1 MGDYPWRVQ
10 LLYATCLCLALLLF
24 FLPLPAGWVVI
35 GCVLT
40 LLVSGY
46 KGWRTH
52 RYAKQVKHV
61 SPWLDSLE
69 ERLEALPERLR
80 RRLPVI
86 LVTGDAT
93 ADYFPNGE
101 TDRIAVTGKG
111 IWIAVPAMGE
121 LALTADALSGRWPE
135 TAGRIGVMFT
145 LSPERH
151 TTAAALLGYLQT
163 FRQSW
168 ADASRTSG
176 YRLPSYL
183 AVNAELGAPSVEPQ
197 WFWWTEQEDI
207 RLLDNAHTE
216 LEAWRHQGEG
226 QQSCQRE
233 SLVVMLKTLRRWLNE
248 NVLEPLSDKRLPVPP
263 WTPGAVACLNASSG
277 GSAGGEES
285 LWRSHLGKL
294 TTLALP
300 LAENASSFSLPE
312 PLVSNMPVSC
322 PMAPKKRALCH
333 ALTFTALFAA
343 VALCSSAYNNVGLL
357 ESLGRDLSAYHRIP
371 MESYD
376 DKLESLKVLKADRAL
391 LDKYYREGE
400 PERLGVGLYA
410 GARMIPPLDVAIM
423 AYRPRPPP
431 PPPQIVVEAPKV
443 VRLDS
448 MSLFDTGK
456 ATLKPDSTKVLV
468 DALINV
474 KAKPGWLILIAGH
487 TDVTGDAERNQALSL
502 ARAEAVRD
510 WMIETSDI
518 NKTCFAIQGYGATKP
533 IADNAT
539 AEGRAAN
546 RRVEISLVPD
556 ASACRSTSEP
566 QISQKN

>member
-1 MGDYPWRVQ
+1 MGDYPWRAQ

-24 FLPLPAGWVVI
+24 FLPLPAGWVAI

-52 RYAKQVKHV
+52 RYARQVKQV

-93 ADYFPNGE
+93 QNYFPNGE
-101 TDRIAVTGKG
+101 NDRVIVTGKG
-111 IWIAVPAMGE
+111 IWIAVPVMAE

-135 TAGRIGVMFT
+135 VAGRIGVMFT

-151 TTAAALLGYLQT
+151 ASTRALQGYLQT

-176 YRLPSYL
+176 YRLPGYL
-183 AVNAELGAPSVEPQ
+183 TVNAELGAPSVEPQ
-197 WFWWTEQEDI
+197 WFWWTPSQEGI
-207 RLLDNAHTE
+207 CLLDNAHTE

-226 QQSCQRE
+226 QQSGQRE
-233 SLVVMLKTLRRWLNE
+233 SLAVMLKTLQRWLNE
-248 NVLEPLSDKRLPVPP
+248 NVLDPLGDKQLPVPP
-263 WTPGAVACLNASSG
+263 WTPGAVACLNAPG
-277 GSAGGEES
+277 GNGES
-285 LWRSHLGKL
+285 IWRDYLGEL

-300 LAENASSFSLPE
+300 PVENASAFSLPE

-333 ALTFTALFAA
+333 ALMFTALFAA
-343 VALCSSAYNNVGLL
+343 VALCSSAYNNVRLL
-357 ESLGRDLSAYHRIP
+357 EHVGGDLLAYHRIP

-376 DKLESLKVLKADRAL
+376 DKLTSLKVLKADRLL

-456 ATLKPDSTKVLV
+456 AALKPDSTKVLV

-556 ASACRSTSEP
+556 ASACRQTTEH

>member
-1 MGDYPWRVQ
+1 MGDYPWRAQ

-24 FLPLPAGWVVI
+24 FLPLPAGWVAI

-61 SPWLDSLE
+61 SPWLDALE

-93 ADYFPNGE
+93 QNYFPNGE
-101 TDRIAVTGKG
+101 NDRVTVTGNG
-111 IWIAVPAMGE
+111 IWIAVPAMAE

-135 TAGRIGVMFT
+135 VAGRIGVLFT

-151 TTAAALLGYLQT
+151 ETARALQGCLQT

-176 YRLPSYL
+176 YRLPGYL
-183 AVNAELGAPSVEPQ
+183 AVNAQLGAESSEPQ
-197 WFWWTEQEDI
+197 WFWWSGQEDI

-216 LEAWRHQGEG
+216 LDAWRHQEEG
-226 QQSCQRE
+226 QLRCQRE
-233 SLVVMLKTLRRWLNE
+233 SLAVMLKTLKRWLNE
-248 NVLEPLSDKRLPVPP
+248 NVLEPLGDKQLPVPS
-263 WTPGAVACLNASSG
+263 WTPGAVACLNVSG
-277 GSAGGEES
+277 GGGES
-285 LWRSHLGKL
+285 VWRDYLGEL

-300 LAENASSFSLPE
+300 SVENACAFSLPE
-312 PLVSNMPVSC
+312 PLVSTMPVSC

-333 ALTFTALFAA
+333 ALMFTALFAA

-357 ESLGRDLSAYHRIP
+357 ERIGGDLSAYSRIP

-376 DKLESLKVLKADRAL
+376 DKLASLKVLKTDRAL

-431 PPPQIVVEAPKV
+431 PLPQIVVEAPKV

-518 NKTCFAIQGYGATKP
+518 DKTCFAIQGYGATKP

-556 ASACRSTSEP
+556 ASACRQTTDH

>member
-1 MGDYPWRVQ
+1 MGDYLASAAAVRHLPVCGAAAVLPTSACGLGSYRLCADDLGQRLQRVAHAPVRKTGQ
-10 LLYATCLCLALLLF
+10 ARF
-24 FLPLPAGWVVI
+24 
-35 GCVLT
+35 
-40 LLVSGY
+40 S
-46 KGWRTH
+46 H
-52 RYAKQVKHV
+52 
-61 SPWLDSLE
+61 WLDSLE

-80 RRLPVI
+80 RRLPVV

-93 ADYFPNGE
+93 MNYFSDGE
-101 TDRIAVTGKG
+101 GDRVAVTGKG
-111 IWIAVPAMGE
+111 IWIAVPAMAE

-135 TAGRIGVMFT
+135 TAGRIGVMLT

-151 TTAAALLGYLQT
+151 ASERALQGLLQT

-168 ADASRTSG
+168 ADASKACG
-176 YRLPSYL
+176 YRLPGYL
-183 AVNAELGAPSVEPQ
+183 AVNARLGMPSTEPQ
-197 WFWWTEQEDI
+197 WFWWTGQEDI
-207 RLLDNAHTE
+207 RLLDNAHTP
-216 LEAWRHQGEG
+216 LEVWRRQGEG
-226 QQSCQRE
+226 QQSVQRE
-233 SLVVMLKTLRRWLNE
+233 SLAVMLKTLRQWLNDS
-248 NVLEPLSDKRLPVPP
+248 VLTPLSDKQLPVPP
-263 WTPGAVACLNASSG
+263 WTPGAVACLNAVG
-277 GSAGGEES
+277 GSGES
-285 LWRSHLGKL
+285 VWCDYLGEL
-294 TTLALP
+294 TTLTLP
-300 LAENASSFSLPE
+300 AVNCNVSMTLPE
-312 PLVSNMPVSC
+312 PLVSNMPISS
-322 PMAPKKRALCH
+322 PMAPKARALCH
-333 ALTFTALFAA
+333 ALMFTALFAV
-343 VALCSSAYNNVGLL
+343 VALCSSAYNNGRLL
-357 ESLGRDLSAYHRIP
+357 EQVGGDLSSYHRIP
-371 MESYD
+371 MDSYD
-376 DKLESLKVLKADRAL
+376 AKLAGLKVIKADRAL
-391 LDKYYREGE
+391 LDQYYRAGE
-400 PERLGVGLYA
+400 PARLGVGLYA

-456 ATLKPDSTKVLV
+456 SMLKPDSTKVLV

-518 NKTCFAIQGYGATKP
+518 DKTCFAIQGYGATQP

-556 ASACRSTSEP
+556 ASACRLAPEH
-566 QISQKN
+566 QISQQN